1 VRLID
6 SEGKQVGIVPIAQAQ
21 EMAREKDLD
30 LVEISATAT
39 PPVCK
44 IMDYG
49 KFIFQQKK
57 KQSEAKKKQKVIVVK
72 EVQFR
77 PRIDEHDFDFKK
89 NHVIRFLEHGDKVK
103 LHFVNQPGFQ
113 KLLRGGRAAGHTN
126 SLLAGRRLGLGKRA
140 FDPAIDKDK
149 RRSVIRYTGPRR
161 VGKYEVRHFVGR
173 VKSIRL
179 IAERS
184 PADDHR
190 PNRLEQLIDHH
201 GRVTRRRK
209 IPVVQPDILA
219 VRSRYKAIERHRHIQ
234 KDLTHDSL
242 LRWLGVLQS

>member
-6 SEGKQVGIVPIAQAQ
+6 SEGQQVGIVPIAQAQ

-30 LVEISATAT
+30 LVEISPSAN

-57 KQSEAKKKQKVIVVK
+57 KQTEAKKKQKVIVVK

-103 LHFVNQPGFQ
+103 CSIRF
-113 KLLRGGRAAGHTN
+113 RGREMTHMELGRAVLDR
-126 SLLAGRRLGLGKRA
+126 LLQEIKEHGAAESPHPDVQGNRMT
-140 FDPAIDKDK
+140 I
-149 RRSVIRYTGPRR
+149 VI
-161 VGKYEVRHFVGR
+161 
-173 VKSIRL
+173 
-179 IAERS
+179 A
-184 PADDHR
+184 
-190 PNRLEQLIDHH
+190 PN
-201 GRVTRRRK
+201 K
-209 IPVVQPDILA
+209 
-219 VRSRYKAIERHRHIQ
+219 
-234 KDLTHDSL
+234 
-242 LRWLGVLQS
+242 